1 MHKKSI
7 TIDGHRTSVALE
19 ADFWRELS
27 AIARERQLS
36 LNALIAEIDRG
47 KGEPGNLSSALRLFV
62 LRALRGRIN
71 RA

>member
-47 KGEPGNLSSALRLFV
+47 KGGPGNLSSALRLFV